1 MLYDHTG
8 DSWYR
13 CIVYVVLVLCGIDA
27 CGTGVLWYYCFV
39 VLVLNICGT
48 VQMATCM
55 RDYTQLGI
63 YLG

>member
-1 MLYDHTG
+1 MIILVVRGTG
-8 DSWYR
+8 
-13 CIVYVVLVLCGIDA
+13 VYVVLVLCGIDA
-27 CGTGVLWYYCFV
+27 CGTGVLWYYYFV